1 MKGTKYKAGGG
12 ANKNTKYRAGGGV
25 GANKSTK
32 GMPMGGAMKGPKG
45 FTKGGAA
52 LASEMQANP
61 GMGNMPKSV
70 MSALMGAGTRA
81 QGQANMLRQPKGM
94 SKGGGMSN
102 KQKDFARGKVRG
114 SMRMKKTKGRST
126 GGAMSSLNKGIKN
139 IGK

>member
-12 ANKNTKYRAGGGV
+12 ANKNVKYRSVGGGM
-25 GANKSTK
+25 KSTK

-81 QGQANMLRQPKGM
+81 QGQTNVLRQPKGM
-94 SKGGGMSN
+94 TKGGGMSN

-126 GGAMSSLNKGIKN
+126 GGAMSSLGKGIKN